1 MLDILARTVYTDFQ
15 EFIFSNNVLVAA
27 AGFSIGAATKDM
39 IMKILEALL
48 PLFAYIVHNPATH
61 AVYARIAHHISRSWL
76 NRIVV
81 AVTAASWMAFEYLM
95 LVFLTFFVLEYV
107 INRHVIGLRSTVKDK
122 DQSDFIKAKDISPTI
137 VDNLLA

>member
-1 MLDILARTVYTDFQ
+1 MTGITSSHRARKVYRDFQ

-39 IMKILEALL
+39 IMKILDSLL
-48 PLFAYIVHNPATH
+48 PLFAYAVHNPATR
-61 AVYARIAHHISRSWL
+61 ALYARVAHHMSRSWL

-81 AVTAASWMAFEYLM
+81 AATAASWMAFEYLM

-107 INRHVIGLRSTVKDK
+107 VNRHVIGLKSTVKSKDK
-122 DQSDFIKAKDISPTI
+122 DDFIKAKE
-137 VDNLLA
+137 VDK